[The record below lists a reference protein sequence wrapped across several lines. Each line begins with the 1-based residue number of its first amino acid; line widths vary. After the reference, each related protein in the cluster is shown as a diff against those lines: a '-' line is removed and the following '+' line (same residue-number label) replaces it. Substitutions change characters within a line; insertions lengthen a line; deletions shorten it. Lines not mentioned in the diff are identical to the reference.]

1 MIMVASILPD
11 VDFSGPIKFA
21 LNVWNTMIKSVYA
34 LLTESPS
41 EFKNGEIW
49 KVVKKVNPYFVTV
62 GTVLVSLFFV
72 IGLFREQVDLR
83 REMSLEGAIK
93 LFARLSV
100 AEWLLVN
107 TFYIIDAIFGAA
119 TWLIGKILTGDVQTM
134 TLSKS
139 EWKFFESVDLIDAV
153 VFAIFGFICFIAIII
168 MALVMIYTVYSRFFK
183 VYMSAPFSAL
193 AVSGVAGGGL
203 GYVAKANIS
212 NMIAYALEGVAI
224 AMALVICNKFVGSGL
239 DLGLKVKNSD
249 MMKGMVI
256 LTEKTFSISLM
267 VFMIKSSENLVRKN
281 LGL

>member
-1 MIMVASILPD
+1 MVASILPN
-11 VDFSGPIKFA
+11 VDFSPPLKFA
-21 LNVWNTMIKSVYA
+21 LKIWNGMMGSVYA
-34 LLTESPS
+34 LLTEAPS

-49 KVVKKVNPYFVTV
+49 KAVKQVNPYFVTV
-62 GTVLVSLFFV
+62 GTLLVSLFFV

-83 REMSLEGAIK
+83 REMSLEGAVK

-119 TWLIGKILTGDVQTM
+119 TWLIGKILTGGAAKM

-139 EWKFFESVDLIDAV
+139 EWKFFESVDLLDWV
-153 VFAIFGFICFIAIII
+153 VFAFFGLICFIAIII

-203 GYVAKANIS
+203 GYIAKANVS

-239 DLGLKVKNSD
+239 DLGLKVGDSD
-249 MMKGMVI
+249 MLKGMVI
-256 LTEKTFSISLM
+256 LTEKTFSIALT
-267 VFMIKSSENLVRKN
+267 VGMIKTSEHLVRKN

>member
-1 MIMVASILPD
+1 MVASILPN
-11 VDFSGPIKFA
+11 VDFSPPLKFA
-21 LNVWNTMIKSVYA
+21 LKIWNGMMGSVYA
-34 LLTESPS
+34 LLTESLS

-49 KVVKKVNPYFVTV
+49 KAVKQVNPYFVTV
-62 GTVLVSLFFV
+62 GTLFVSLFFV

-83 REMSLEGAIK
+83 REMSLEGAVK

-119 TWLIGKILTGDVQTM
+119 TWLIGKILTGGAAKM

-139 EWKFFESVDLIDAV
+139 EWKFFESVDLLDWV
-153 VFAIFGFICFIAIII
+153 VFAFFGLICFIAIII

-203 GYVAKANIS
+203 GYIAKANVS
-212 NMIAYALEGVAI
+212 NMIVYALEGVAI
-224 AMALVICNKFVGSGL
+224 AMELVICNKFVGSGL
-239 DLGLKVKNSD
+239 DLGLKVGDSD
-249 MMKGMVI
+249 MLKGMVI
-256 LTEKTFSISLM
+256 LTEKTFSIALT
-267 VFMIKSSENLVRKN
+267 VGMIKTSEHLVRKN